1 MVGHA
6 MRRILS
12 GSSRREAHA
21 VHRAALSMLK
31 NKSSRRLSMIVSRGH
46 ER

>member
-1 MVGHA
+1 VVGHA

-21 VHRAALSMLK
+21 VHRAALSMLE